1 MTSVNVSSVT
11 NTVTVVDGDT
21 TVVTVTTAGPQGA
34 TGATGAT
41 GPGVATGGTTAQAL
55 VKSSNVNFETT
66 WATLPSTAEFAALQA
81 RVAALEDLDILLL
94 EG

>member
-1 MTSVNVSSVT
+1 MTSVNVTSIT

-34 TGATGAT
+34 TGTTGA
-41 GPGVATGGTTAQAL
+41 GIATGGTTAQAL

-66 WATLPSTAEFAALQA
+66 WATLPSTADFAALQA

>member
-1 MTSVNVSSVT
+1 MTS
-11 NTVTVVDGDT
+11 VTVVDGDT
-21 TVVTVTTAGPQGA
+21 TVVTITTAGPQ
-34 TGATGAT
+34 GATGAT

-66 WATLPSTAEFAALQA
+66 WATLPSTADFAALQA